1 MRTEGDPVGYLARFG
16 IPGGEAR
23 KLGPKTIIGTKPCF
37 ISGAKTYCERSC
49 TCRLRLVRSLLLAYH
64 QHKRPRT
71 PYLEVLPH
79 RHRAGSAFCNADI
92 VMCFRPNLAIV
103 QAITGLRVVSS
114 EARH

>member
-1 MRTEGDPVGYLARFG
+1 MRAEGDPVGYWARLG

-23 KLGPKTIIGTKPCF
+23 KLGPKTIIGTKLCF
-37 ISGAKTYCERSC
+37 ISGAKTYCERTLHLQIVVSA
-49 TCRLRLVRSLLLAYH
+49 LLAYH

-79 RHRAGSAFCNADI
+79 RDRAGSAFCNADI

-103 QAITGLRVVSS
+103 
-114 EARH
+114 

>member
-1 MRTEGDPVGYLARFG
+1 VGYLARFG

-37 ISGAKTYCERSC
+37 ISGAKTYCERTLHLQIDVSA
-49 TCRLRLVRSLLLAYH
+49 LLAYH
-64 QHKRPRT
+64 EHKRPRT

-92 VMCFRPNLAIV
+92 VMCFRPNFAIV
-103 QAITGLRVVSS
+103 
-114 EARH
+114 